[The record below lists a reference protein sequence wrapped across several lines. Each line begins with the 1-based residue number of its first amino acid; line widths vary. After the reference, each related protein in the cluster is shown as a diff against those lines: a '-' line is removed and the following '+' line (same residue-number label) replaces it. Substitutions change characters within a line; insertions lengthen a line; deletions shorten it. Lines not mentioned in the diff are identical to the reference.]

1 MMRVKTQNLLKVVP
15 RDSLFDLFERVHIEG
30 GKHLGR
36 EDSLFS
42 VLKQRYCGFSKEVIQ
57 VYLNSC
63 SECQLQKCKKQLKS
77 TVTKPIR
84 TSDFAS
90 RGQVDLIDLQ
100 NTHEVNRPYN
110 FLMVYQDHL
119 TRFVVLRPLQKKS
132 ADEVVNHLLD
142 IFSLFGSPHILQSD
156 NGREFKNVNLAT
168 MIRDKWP
175 ECKIMHDKPRH
186 PQSQGSVERVN
197 KEIKKVLGSLMR
209 KNKDQCWVKYL
220 NNTQYSINTSP
231 HSTLEYKTPYKV
243 LFGRDPVEGLASFGI
258 PEEIAVDV
266 TTEEEINQ

>member
-1 MMRVKTQNLLKVVP
+1 M
-15 RDSLFDLFERVHIEG
+15 
-30 GKHLGR
+30 
-36 EDSLFS
+36 FS
-42 VLKQRYCGFSKEVIQ
+42 VLKQPYNGFWKEVIQ

-63 SECQLQKCKKQLKS
+63 SECQLQKCKKQLQS

-90 RGQVDLIDLQ
+90 RGPVDLIDLQ

-110 FLMVYQDHL
+110 FLIVYQDHL
-119 TRFVVLRPLQKKS
+119 TKFVVLRPLQKKS

-175 ECKIMHDKPRH
+175 ECKIVHGKPRH

-209 KNKDQCWVKYL
+209 KNKESV
-220 NNTQYSINTSP
+220 
-231 HSTLEYKTPYKV
+231 
-243 LFGRDPVEGLASFGI
+243 G
-258 PEEIAVDV
+258 
-266 TTEEEINQ
+266 